1 MKNLLTDK
9 IKIIKSKRKTL
20 SVEIKP
26 DLSIL
31 VRAPFFSSD
40 KDISAFLLSHEKWI
54 VNHID
59 KMKNIEK
66 PVKKLSE
73 DEIKMLYKKA
83 EAVFKER
90 VAYYAP
96 LIGVSY
102 GKITVRKQKTRWG
115 SCSANKNL
123 SFNCLLMLAPPDVID
138 SVAVH
143 ELCHIKHMNHSKA
156 FYSEVFKVMPNYKEC
171 HIWLKENGSRLLRMG
186 DNA

>member
-1 MKNLLTDK
+1 M
-9 IKIIKSKRKTL
+9 
-20 SVEIKP
+20 
-26 DLSIL
+26 
-31 VRAPFFSSD
+31 
-40 KDISAFLLSHEKWI
+40 
-54 VNHID
+54 
-59 KMKNIEK
+59 
-66 PVKKLSE
+66 
-73 DEIKMLYKKA
+73 
-83 EAVFKER
+83 FKER